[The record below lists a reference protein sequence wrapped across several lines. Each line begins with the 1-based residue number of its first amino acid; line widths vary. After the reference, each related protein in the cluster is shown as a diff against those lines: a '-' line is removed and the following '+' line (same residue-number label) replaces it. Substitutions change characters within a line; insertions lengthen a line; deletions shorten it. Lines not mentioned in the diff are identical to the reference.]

1 MTFSGCASLIP
12 ARQAPFL
19 ASPRFASQGVAELV
33 SSHMA
38 QTDGGKSS
46 VASSSTAAGVG
57 GNGVGGLS
65 SSAALNHRRQ
75 RTQSFVAAGHGASL
89 IASVANEKSA
99 GAAESSA
106 ASSPVSQRPL
116 QPASAS
122 AGGHSNASRFSPNVV
137 RRSSVVQLKSA
148 VASTAFAQSAFSAQ
162 ISAQLGHQL
171 AAQLSTVVS
180 SQLAAAAAQASASAS
195 ASAPQQPQQ
204 PSLNHAT
211 LARPSGPARRK
222 TPPTVKDIDALLSEA
237 DADKGVVSATNTV
250 TAKPGFKSPIA
261 GTTGAGTGSA
271 GKMPAGAARF
281 GAGGAMAAM
290 GLAAAA
296 AAAKNNAAAASAS
309 ATAAAAAS
317 ATTAAVS
324 AAASHSDDAPPPK
337 PAALDTKH
345 AKDADVALQMSA
357 PMVITDDSFDFD
369 IDIDVCLRERVP
381 SHLEVSCSL
390 RFSHFLSHVVLS
402 FTCPRSI
409 HCISFRSSH
418 LIRVHLFLSPLSL
431 LSRSLRPCAPTAA
444 PP

>member
-1 MTFSGCASLIP
+1 VLSFMFITEFLAFCSNDFFWVRIPHSCAASL
-12 ARQAPFL
+12 FSLL
-19 ASPRFASQGVAELV
+19 ASPRLASQGVAELV
-33 SSHMA
+33 SSHVA

-46 VASSSTAAGVG
+46 AASSSTTAGFSGTGVG
-57 GNGVGGLS
+57 SLS
-65 SSAALNHRRQ
+65 SSAALHHRRQ

-99 GAAESSA
+99 SAAESGA

-116 QPASAS
+116 QSASAS
-122 AGGHSNASRFSPNVV
+122 AGGHANASRFSPNVV

-180 SQLAAAAAQASASAS
+180 SQLAAAAAQASAAAA

-222 TPPTVKDIDALLSEA
+222 TPPTTKDIDALLSEA

-309 ATAAAAAS
+309 ATAAAAA
-317 ATTAAVS
+317 AAAAS

-345 AKDADVALQMSA
+345 ANDADAALQMSA

-381 SHLEVSCSL
+381 SHLAVMLFQLLLFVFLTFSTTLFSRLPSSL
-390 RFSHFLSHVVLS
+390 D
-402 FTCPRSI
+402 
-409 HCISFRSSH
+409 
-418 LIRVHLFLSPLSL
+418 
-431 LSRSLRPCAPTAA
+431 LSRSFSL
-444 PP
+444 